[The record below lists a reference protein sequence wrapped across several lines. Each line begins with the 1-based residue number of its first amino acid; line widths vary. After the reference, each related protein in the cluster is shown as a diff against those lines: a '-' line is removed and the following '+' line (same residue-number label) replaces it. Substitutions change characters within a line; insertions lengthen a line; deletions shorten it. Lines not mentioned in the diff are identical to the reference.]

1 MTSKFDDFEQDRFD
15 DPSLDNHE
23 IPIERFELLSAYL
36 DDELS
41 PTERQQVQQWL
52 DNDPKIKRL
61 YTQLLGLQTH
71 IQSSEAIASEQEI
84 AEITA
89 GVFEFIDRRRHQ
101 RRLIWSGG
109 TIAASIIAAV
119 AGLIPGVTPLEFK
132 LAQEQLPNELD
143 SPTVMLAVAVNKPAI
158 NIPDALL
165 LDYGLELRNSAD
177 K

>member
-15 DPSLDNHE
+15 DPSLDNNE
-23 IPIERFELLSAYL
+23 MPIERFELLSAYI

-52 DNDPKIKRL
+52 DNDPKVKRL

-71 IQSSEAIASEQEI
+71 IQSSEAIASEQSI

-89 GVFEFIDRRRHQ
+89 GVFESIDRRRYQ
-101 RRLIWSGG
+101 RRLVWSGSA
-109 TIAASIIAAV
+109 IAASIIAAV
-119 AGLIPGVTPLEFK
+119 TGFIPGLAPLEFK
-132 LAQEQLPNELD
+132 LAQEQLPDQLD

-158 NIPDALL
+158 NIPDAM
-165 LDYGLELRNSAD
+165 LDYDLELQNSVGE
-177 K
+177 